1 MNTSN
6 ERLSINIRTGYK
18 DKIKNL
24 AHSEDIPVGD
34 LLIKIFEAYE
44 TGQHLEHNHP
54 VALNLNTLNIDNSLE
69 IKEVKDA
76 LTNSGLT
83 LIELVK
89 EGLLQRARYYNSIAI
104 KQADF
109 KNMST
114 ETLKNSTVKGAAN
127 YRIENAVQT
136 LINHNNNQPEKDNKV
151 CITKGMIF
159 KLTGSNRQTINK
171 YFDEQK
177 IGISDHN
184 NKHSLTEDDNRK
196 GKGFDFKAL
205 IGWSE

>member
-6 ERLSINIRTGYK
+6 ERLSINIRSGYK

-109 KNMST
+109 ENLPDAI
-114 ETLKNSTVKGAAN
+114 LKNSTVKGAAN
-127 YRIENAVQT
+127 YRIDRAVEA
-136 LINHNNNQPEKDNKV
+136 IKNHNNNQPETEHKV
-151 CITKGMIF
+151 CLTKGIIF

-171 YFDEQK
+171 YFDEHE
-177 IGISDHN
+177 IGIKDHN
-184 NKHSLTEDDNRK
+184 NKHGLTEDDNRK

-205 IGWSE
+205 IGWLD

>member
-6 ERLSINIRTGYK
+6 ERLSINIRSGYK

-136 LINHNNNQPEKDNKV
+136 LIDHNNNEPEKDNKV

-205 IGWSE
+205 IGCSE